1 MNRREHVEDE
11 PEDLGMR
18 LFHLMGALRMRFAR
32 DLAHHGLTFPQYLTL
47 CSLGRA
53 EGQALRMG
61 DLATATH
68 QSAASMTGIVD
79 RLLEGGLVERRPDP
93 ADRRSVLVALTPRGT
108 QVLEQV
114 RADRRH
120 AVEGLLRSLSAQERT
135 AFYEIL
141 GKLLAALEERE

>member
-1 MNRREHVEDE
+1 MQEQRD
-11 PEDLGMR
+11 DLSMR
-18 LFHLMGALRMRFAR
+18 LLRLMGALRARFAR
-32 DLAHHGLTFPQYLTL
+32 DLARYGLTFPQYLTL

-93 ADRRSVLVALTPRGT
+93 ADRRSVLVALTPKGT

-120 AVEGLLRSLSAQERT
+120 AVEDLLRSLSSQERA

-141 GKLLAALEERE
+141 GKLLAALEEGGREV